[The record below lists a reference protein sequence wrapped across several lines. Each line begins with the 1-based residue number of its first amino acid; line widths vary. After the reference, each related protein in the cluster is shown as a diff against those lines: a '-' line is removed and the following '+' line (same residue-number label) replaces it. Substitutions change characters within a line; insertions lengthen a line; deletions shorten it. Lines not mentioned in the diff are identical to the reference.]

1 MHPIAQRYIRDAEA
15 RGRMGRQPGSPPPI
29 YHNFVDDYNIPGHG
43 HNFVGQ
49 PRYMMAA
56 GDQTAMPVKPSQ
68 SYSIIISSAS
78 AAAVA
83 NFDVFG
89 ASTYLNNAQVTF
101 DPNGNLVIGA
111 ITISSN
117 TSNVTYRDLLQQSA
131 WQPFTVGQTYMQC
144 SSPASQILVPYT
156 ITTKDSNGTLI
167 QLAGKPK
174 KDPYQQQNDVLVDPT
189 VYSID
194 GLSKITFS
202 QILPFAVLMLDFYPQ
217 SNINTG
223 RLLNGQIPGKD
234 YGNPGIIRSNVAVIP
249 AGGGGSNF
257 AGGGGPGGYMI
268 RTRY

>member
-1 MHPIAQRYIRDAEA
+1 MHPIARRYINEAER
-15 RGRMGRQPGSPPPI
+15 RGQLGRQNGRPAGYS
-29 YHNFVDDYNIPGHG
+29 NFVDDYHVSGFGN
-43 HNFVGQ
+43 NFVGQ
-49 PRYMMAA
+49 PRYMMAT
-56 GDQTAMPVKPSQ
+56 GDQGAPPVKPSQ
-68 SYSIIISSAS
+68 SYSVIISSAS
-78 AAAVA
+78 AASVS

-101 DPNGNLVIGA
+101 NANGDLVIGA
-111 ITISSN
+111 VTISSN

-131 WQPFTVGQTYMQC
+131 WQPFTVGQTYIQC
-144 SSPASQILVPYT
+144 SSPTSQILVPYT
-156 ITTKDSNGTLI
+156 ITTKDANGTLI

-174 KDPYQQQNDVLVDPT
+174 KDPYQQQPDALIDPT

-202 QILPFAVLMLDFYPQ
+202 QILPFAVVSLDFYPQ

-223 RLLNGQIPGKD
+223 RLLNGQVPGKD

-249 AGGGGSNF
+249 AGGGSSNF
-257 AGGGGPGGYMI
+257 AGGGGNGGYMI